1 MARGSRQSSAVG
13 LITLSPG
20 YEALANDDA
29 TRQQL
34 YRDIVE
40 TIRPYEDV
48 IDRELVGA

>member
-1 MARGSRQSSAVG
+1 MARGSRENSAVG

-29 TRQQL
+29 TKQRL

-48 IDRELVGA
+48 IDRKLVGA